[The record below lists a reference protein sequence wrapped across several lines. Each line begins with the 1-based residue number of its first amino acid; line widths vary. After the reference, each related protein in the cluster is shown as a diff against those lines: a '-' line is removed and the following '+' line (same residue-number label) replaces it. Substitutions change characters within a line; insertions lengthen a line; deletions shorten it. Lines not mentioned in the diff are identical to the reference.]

1 MEAGVV
7 VEGADLGWLG
17 LGEIHM
23 ARAGN
28 VTGPDGLSGWRA
40 GEGNGEQRRKRRGA
54 RNEVAS
60 PVNSWS
66 QGHKVSDA
74 VCVHKR

>member
-1 MEAGVV
+1 MVV
-7 VEGADLGWLG
+7 GADLGRLG

-28 VTGPDGLSGWRA
+28 GSGPDGLSGWRA
-40 GEGNGEQRRKRRGA
+40 GKGNGEQTRKRRGV

-66 QGHKVSDA
+66 QGHKVCDA
-74 VCVHKR
+74 ACVHQR